1 VNEAD
6 HLGQTPLHV
15 AAQAGRVGV
24 ARFLLVNGA
33 DQNTRTTAG
42 QDAEMVATPGVVKVL
57 RERPACSNSDI
68 ESQLLE
74 AAKNGE
80 IEVVKV
86 EYVATFLF
94 HSISAPSPTFVL
106 SHTICTLFLPLPLF
120 PVLSRDCVL

>member
-1 VNEAD
+1 
-6 HLGQTPLHV
+6 
-15 AAQAGRVGV
+15 
-24 ARFLLVNGA
+24 
-33 DQNTRTTAG
+33 
-42 QDAEMVATPGVVKVL
+42 MVKVL

-94 HSISAPSPTFVL
+94 LTLSAAPSPTFVL